1 MLLVFGISISNS
13 KEVKVNWF
21 LVCGIHWCCV
31 LLVYV
36 SAFSK
41 VHLGGFVL
49 NRFYF
54 GPGLVW
60 SRVRLAITTQDTN
73 HTPYA
78 KGMDILEGKG
88 TQIAILLDA

>member
-1 MLLVFGISISNS
+1 MAFIGAVFYWYVLAHSVRS
-13 KEVKVNWF
+13 
-21 LVCGIHWCCV
+21 VC
-31 LLVYV
+31 
-36 SAFSK
+36 
-41 VHLGGFVL
+41 GGFVL

-73 HTPYA
+73 HTPHA
-78 KGMDILEGKG
+78 KGIDILEGKG

>member
-1 MLLVFGISISNS
+1 M
-13 KEVKVNWF
+13 
-21 LVCGIHWCCV
+21 
-31 LLVYV
+31 
-36 SAFSK
+36 
-41 VHLGGFVL
+41 GGFVL

-78 KGMDILEGKG
+78 KGIDIPEGKG
-88 TQIAILLDA
+88 TQIAILLNA